1 MAKTQ
6 RMDLNSERSGVFGG
20 LRKLNERVEVT
31 KITLIVNEF
40 ADLPV
45 ELAGVEVFVF
55 DVGFVEWSTRGIN
68 CEVASFYWLYLNSR
82 RVQVKTTTSILLR
95 CAHFSVVSHEAIVV
109 LAFPNF
115 LQLYY
120 FFLGQWYSNSNQLCD
135 YLQVSSYICHCT
147 ESVWHIHL
155 FFFIPLFSLR
165 SLSSSPS
172 SAHRLHLFSHI
183 SLSSY
188 LFLLLLQL
196 TAPIS
201 TLSHIF
207 FFFSFSSP
215 PLSPLSHIS
224 LSSSLSPPIRSILS
238 VQCTDAAVSLFHFS
252 PSRRFPLFYLSVA
265 ESPFSDRRF
274 TGKEDCIGALDG
286 THVRVKESNEDA
298 PRYRGRKRYPIQN
311 MLTACSFDL
320 KFTYILPS
328 WEGTASNSRITKSA
342 LTKNDNMT
350 IPKVDKEVL
359 HSHHGRTAPTPRED
373 DENARQGDIIR
384 DFIALV
390 M

>member
-82 RVQVKTTTSILLR
+82 RVQVKTTSSILLR

-120 FFLGQWYSNSNQLCD
+120 FFLGQCSPPPS
-135 YLQVSSYICHCT
+135 
-147 ESVWHIHL
+147 
-155 FFFIPLFSLR
+155 PFSQ
-165 SLSSSPS
+165 
-172 SAHRLHLFSHI
+172 I
-183 SLSSY
+183 S
-188 LFLLLLQL
+188 
-196 TAPIS
+196 
-201 TLSHIF
+201 

-252 PSRRFPLFYLSVA
+252 PSRRFPLLYLSVV